1 MLDTELVKIKA
12 FACLSFIYLFHSCF
26 LAMSRIK
33 IWVTIAVEYLANW
46 YGTQPDI
53 SVICD
58 YDRVATKECHGG
70 NWGRFNVWENFNE
83 EMNFDLDFEELWKV
97 EVDIV
102 GDKKELLI
110 SRQSKHRKA
119 WYVSKAPN
127 RMIQGAYGV
136 RGGLGK

>member
-1 MLDTELVKIKA
+1 
-12 FACLSFIYLFHSCF
+12 
-26 LAMSRIK
+26 MSRIK
-33 IWVTIAVEYLANW
+33 IWVTIAIEYLANW

-119 WYVSKAPN
+119 WYVSKPPN